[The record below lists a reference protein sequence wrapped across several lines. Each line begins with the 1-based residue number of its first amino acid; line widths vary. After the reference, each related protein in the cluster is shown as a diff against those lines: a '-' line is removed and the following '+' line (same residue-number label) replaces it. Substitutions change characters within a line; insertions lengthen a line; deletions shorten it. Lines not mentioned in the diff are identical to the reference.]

1 DAAFALMTDQ
11 GWSAVTMTAVAA
23 AVGVSR
29 QTLYKEFSSKDQIG
43 QALLIREAERF
54 IDGVAAHVAA
64 HDDVASAI
72 EAAVRYT
79 LDQGATN
86 PLLRTILSGDRG
98 GTTLLPLV
106 TTDSQPLIALAGQV
120 LSQHITARAPGL
132 DDEDIAATADAL
144 VRLTVSHLLQPLDD
158 TGTTVTRLPRL
169 ATRGLGLPYAP
180 THSGLRPAGPHRPPE
195 RPAWNRLGLRA
206 RRVGSPSSAGVGPA
220 GTCRAWASP
229 YPTGPSRRAS
239 SAA

>member
-1 DAAFALMTDQ
+1 MNTHVPADFQTRVRHQLRSDALDAAFTLMTDQ

-158 TGTTVTRLPRL
+158 TGTTVTRLTRL
-169 ATRGLGLPYAP
+169 ATRGLGLP
-180 THSGLRPAGPHRPPE
+180 
-195 RPAWNRLGLRA
+195 
-206 RRVGSPSSAGVGPA
+206 
-220 GTCRAWASP
+220 
-229 YPTGPSRRAS
+229 
-239 SAA
+239 